1 MVKVEEALSLMPH
14 IEFGFIVKEK
24 SECEA
29 SEKKKKLTLHI
40 MAPWGKNM
48 GEKCPSNVSLK

>member
-1 MVKVEEALSLMPH
+1 MVKVEEALSLIPH

-29 SEKKKKLTLHI
+29 SEKKKKKVNSAYNGAMRKKYGRKMPI
-40 MAPWGKNM
+40 
-48 GEKCPSNVSLK
+48 

>member
-1 MVKVEEALSLMPH
+1 MVKMEEALSLIPH

-29 SEKKKKLTLHI
+29 TEKKKANSAYNGTMRKKYGRKMPI
-40 MAPWGKNM
+40 
-48 GEKCPSNVSLK
+48 